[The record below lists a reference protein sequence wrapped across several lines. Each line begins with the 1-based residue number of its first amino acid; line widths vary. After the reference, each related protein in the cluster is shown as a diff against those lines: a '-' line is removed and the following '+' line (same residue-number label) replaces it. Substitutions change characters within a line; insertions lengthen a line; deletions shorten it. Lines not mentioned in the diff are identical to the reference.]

1 MTHEGHRSSQQLIP
15 PRLRSAAGLVV
26 GICVLLVTLIG
37 LLVAHDRQPTGLD
50 NAIWN
55 LLPYPWG
62 PAGQH
67 GLGRRFLSAIGQI
80 RQLGGPLAITAMTAL
95 LCYCCLAMRRYRA
108 AIMVAGGEIGA
119 SVLTS
124 LLKPVVGRM
133 MGGSLSYPSGHTT
146 AAFAL
151 ATGVVLVIASAQP
164 TRMPRSMRIALS
176 VLAVGTAS
184 LVALGMVAWHEHYL
198 TDTFGGAAIGIGV
211 TISVALVLDY
221 AAEHRRRAA
230 GSSMSVTAGPAP
242 GPKPGSGP
250 GLAPQSG
257 PGGAAEPAGEAEP
270 ARQLG

>member
-1 MTHEGHRSSQQLIP
+1 M
-15 PRLRSAAGLVV
+15 V
-26 GICVLLVTLIG
+26 GICVLLVTLIAV
-37 LLVAHDRQPTGLD
+37 LVAHDRQPTGLD

-67 GLGRRFLSAIGQI
+67 GNGRRFLTAIGQI

-108 AIMVAGGEIGA
+108 AILVAGGEIGA

-124 LLKPVVGRM
+124 LLKPEVGRM
-133 MGGSLSYPSGHTT
+133 LGGSLSYPSGHTT
-146 AAFAL
+146 AALAL
-151 ATGVVLVIASAQP
+151 ATGVVLVIASSEP

-198 TDTFGGAAIGIGV
+198 TDTFGGAAVGIGV
-211 TISVALVLDY
+211 TISVALIVDY
-221 AAEHRRRAA
+221 VADRRRRAA
-230 GSSMSVTAGPAP
+230 ASGLSAAVELASAPELAAQPEPDGKAGPAGEAEP
-242 GPKPGSGP
+242 
-250 GLAPQSG
+250 ARQ
-257 PGGAAEPAGEAEP
+257 AEPAGEAEP